1 MPDPNRPKADFS
13 GVKGGSSSTA
23 PDAALP
29 AAPQARTHT
38 VVSGESLSKIAK
50 HYYGN
55 ASKWRVIYEA
65 NQDKIK
71 NPDLIHPGQEFII
84 PDLPSD

>member
-13 GVKGGSSSTA
+13 GVTGGGSSTA
-23 PDAALP
+23 PDAMP
-29 AAPQARTHT
+29 PVAPQARTHT
-38 VVSGESLSKIAK
+38 VTSGESLSKIAK

-55 ASKWRVIYEA
+55 ASKWRVIFEA
-65 NQDKIK
+65 NKDRIK
-71 NPDLIHPGQEFII
+71 NPDLIHPGQEFVI

>member
-23 PDAALP
+23 PP
-29 AAPQARTHT
+29 AAPRARTHT

-84 PDLPSD
+84 PDVPSD